1 MFEQI
6 KTCQIMGGLF
16 VEVEETKVKENKQF
30 FFANKTQTK
39 TQTKDKDAYYKKEE
53 ELWLVLIHF
62 R

>member
-1 MFEQI
+1 
-6 KTCQIMGGLF
+6 MGGLF